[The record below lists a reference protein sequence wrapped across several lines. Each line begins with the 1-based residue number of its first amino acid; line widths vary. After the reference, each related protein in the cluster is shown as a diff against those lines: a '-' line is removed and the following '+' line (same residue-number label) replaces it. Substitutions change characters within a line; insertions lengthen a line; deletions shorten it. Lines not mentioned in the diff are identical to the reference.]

1 MTSRRYRSRVTPL
14 VALALAAGAMGRPA
28 HGQSLAMGRAV
39 DDARRGGATTSG
51 TAKPAVVA
59 ADWQIRAP
67 HGPTTTIGA
76 YRGKVVFLHVWAT
89 WCVVCKPEL
98 ASIERLQRIVARSP
112 VANDVAF
119 LLVSP
124 ESDRIVARYIK
135 RHALAPH
142 VFVEAQAAPRALGLT
157 ALPVTLIL
165 DRDGTIVARHQG
177 LGAWDAPA
185 FVTALQE
192 LVHTTALSVRAR

>member
-1 MTSRRYRSRVTPL
+1 MISRCYRSGLASLLPAAL
-14 VALALAAGAMGRPA
+14 VAAVAASVIGRPVQ
-28 HGQSLAMGRAV
+28 GQRIAT
-39 DDARRGGATTSG
+39 GATAPT
-51 TAKPAVVA
+51 AVVDA
-59 ADWQIRAP
+59 NWQIRAP
-67 HGPTTTIGA
+67 HGAATTLGN

-98 ASIERLQRIVARSP
+98 ASIARLHRIVTQAP
-112 VANDVAF
+112 FGGDVAF

-124 ESDRIVARYIK
+124 ESDRIVARYMA
-135 RHALAPH
+135 RHALAPY

-165 DRDGTIVARHQG
+165 DRDGAIVARHQG

-192 LVHTTALSVRAR
+192 LVQHTAVAPSVR